1 MTIQLSWERKILPGY
16 TNRAVLNCLANR
28 DNMERHQERILI
40 IDDDRELCSL
50 LAEYLKPE
58 GFIVDNSFQ
67 SKEGLEMAINGQ
79 YNLVILDVM
88 LPGQLNG
95 FNVLQSIRT
104 KTAVPV
110 LMLSARGEDV
120 DRIVGLEMGADD
132 YLPKPFNPREL
143 LARIRTIL
151 RRLSPIHHVISGDE
165 NGSGY
170 KIGDLDLDTSSR
182 RVQCA
187 NRPVELTGVEF
198 DLLTLLIKNAGQVLT
213 RDHLTAEVLGRSL
226 SPYDR
231 SIDVHISKLRKKLG
245 LDSSGNERIK
255 SIRGSG
261 YVYTAFVTA
270 NNHQTNNQ
278 ATQ

>member
-1 MTIQLSWERKILPGY
+1 MDG
-16 TNRAVLNCLANR
+16 
-28 DNMERHQERILI
+28 HQERILI

-50 LAEYLKPE
+50 LSDYLQPE
-58 GFIVDNSFQ
+58 GFLVDHTAK
-67 SKEGLEMAINGQ
+67 SKEGLQMATTGQ
-79 YNLVILDVM
+79 YSLVILDVM

-95 FNVLQSIRT
+95 FNVLQLIRA
-104 KTAVPV
+104 KTIIPV
-110 LMLSARGEDV
+110 LMLSARGEEV

-151 RRLSPIHHVISGDE
+151 KRSSPVQQVMGRETSFVC
-165 NGSGY
+165 
-170 KIGDLDLDTSSR
+170 KIGDLELDTRSR
-182 RVQCA
+182 LVQCA
-187 NRPVELTGVEF
+187 NKPVELTSVEF
-198 DLLTLLIKNAGQVLT
+198 GLLTLLMKSAGQVLT

-245 LDSSGNERIK
+245 SDSSGNERIK

-261 YVYTAFVTA
+261 YVYTAFMPA
-270 NNHQTNNQ
+270 NNHQTNHQ
-278 ATQ
+278 EAS

>member
-1 MTIQLSWERKILPGY
+1 MDKYSEQ
-16 TNRAVLNCLANR
+16 
-28 DNMERHQERILI
+28 ILI

-58 GFIVDNSFQ
+58 GYTADCAYQGND
-67 SKEGLEMAINGQ
+67 GLLMATTGS
-79 YNLVILDVM
+79 YRLVILDVM
-88 LPGQLNG
+88 LPGHLNG
-95 FNVLQSIRT
+95 FNVLQSLRA

-151 RRLSPIHHVISGDE
+151 RRALPLQPASIGNKNNCSF
-165 NGSGY
+165 
-170 KIGDLDLDTSSR
+170 KIGDLELGTGSR
-182 RVQCA
+182 RVLCA
-187 NRPVELTGVEF
+187 NKPVDLTSVEF
-198 DLLTLLIKNAGQVLT
+198 GLLSLLIKSAGQVLT
-213 RDHLTAEVLGRSL
+213 RDFLTVEVLGREL

-245 LDSSGNERIK
+245 LDPFRNERIK
-255 SIRGSG
+255 SVRGAG
-261 YVYTAFVTA
+261 YVYTAFVSA
-270 NNHQTNNQ
+270 NDHPANDQMVS
-278 ATQ
+278 